1 MGDSTLSDRTRAE
14 HASTW
19 GRRVFPTLA
28 ACAAMLLTACA
39 HTHSSDRSTNPHAG
53 GAATITSSAPF
64 LNHEHAF
71 IESLLARMTL
81 EEKVGQTV
89 QLPANLKDGKPPE
102 EIYAL
107 TRAGRIGAMIGL
119 DGAERTRELQ
129 RVAVE
134 ESRLGIPLLF
144 GLDVIHGY
152 RTVFPVPLAAACSFD
167 PEAVEASERTAAR
180 EATSAG
186 LQWTFAPMVDIG
198 RDPRWGRIVE
208 GAGED
213 TYLGSVMGA
222 ARVRGFQGTDLRNPD
237 SMLACAKHYVAYGAA
252 EGGRDY
258 NTVIISDR
266 VLHETYLPPFR
277 SAVSAGVGSLMTAFN
292 DLSGVPA
299 TAHGPLINGTLKH
312 DWNWDGFV
320 VSDWES
326 IKELIAHGVA
336 GNTFDAA
343 RLGIN
348 AGVDMDMASR
358 CYLEHLPTLVRE
370 GRVDEAAVTE
380 AARRVLRAKYRLG
393 LFSDPYARCD
403 VERERRTLLAPEH
416 RAQARDLARKS
427 IVLLKNDRATL
438 PMTRPGQQTTGM
450 GGSGAGT
457 SDEVGPI
464 AIIGALAVDGPS
476 MLGPWSLSGKPE
488 EAVTILD
495 GLRATCGG
503 ADRVRYAGGYDC
515 VDPEKRDVDEAVRV
529 AEQGAAIVL
538 VLGEPASMSA
548 EAKSRAWIDLP
559 ANQRAVYDAVQ
570 DVADRTGKPLVVVM
584 VCGRPMAIPQVKERA
599 PAIVQAWFLGTETG
613 NAIADVLFGDFNPGG
628 KLAVTIPAGTGQIP
642 MYYNHRNTGRPGDAN
657 NVFTSK
663 YIDFSWAPLYPFGHG
678 LSYTTFAYS
687 GLRCT
692 QSTADGGSIAVSVQ
706 VKNTG
711 AVTGDEVVQVYCRQ
725 PVASVSQPVKSLR
738 AFKRLTLAPGEERT
752 LRFTIPIDML
762 AIYDAEMRLVV
773 ERGTFEVMV
782 GSSSDDIRARTT
794 IELREGRAPHTPRE
808 PGTVFSTT
816 VVE

>member
-1 MGDSTLSDRTRAE
+1 MLNLNTSCQPCSRIVHEATKTRRGCA
-14 HASTW
+14 ATP
-19 GRRVFPTLA
+19 RVFVLLVASAVA
-28 ACAAMLLTACA
+28 AWSTGCA
-39 HTHSSDRSTNPHAG
+39 HTPKQPTGVHAHETSASQRE
-53 GAATITSSAPF
+53 AAG
-64 LNHEHAF
+64 EEAF

-89 QLPANLKDGKPPE
+89 QLPANLKDGQPPE

-107 TRAGRIGAMIGL
+107 TRAGSVGAMIGL

-186 LQWTFAPMVDIG
+186 LHWTFAPMVDIA

-213 TYLGSVMGA
+213 TYLGCVMGA
-222 ARVRGFQGTDLRNPD
+222 ARVRGFQGNDLSHPEN
-237 SMLACAKHYVAYGAA
+237 MLACAKHYVAYGAA

-258 NTVIISDR
+258 NVVNISDR
-266 VLHETYLPPFR
+266 VLYETYLPPFR
-277 SAVSAGVGSLMTAFN
+277 AAAREGAGSMMSAFN

-299 TAHGPLINGTLKH
+299 TAHGPLINGTLKKE
-312 DWNWDGFV
+312 WNWDGFV

-336 GNTFDAA
+336 GNLADASK
-343 RLGIN
+343 LGIN

-358 CYLEHLPTLVRE
+358 CYLENLPTLVRE
-370 GRVDEAAVTE
+370 RRVDEAAVTE

-403 VERERRTLLAPEH
+403 AERERRTLLAPEH

-427 IVLLKNDRATL
+427 VVLLKNDRDTL
-438 PMTRPGQQTTGM
+438 PLKKPGLNANGVH
-450 GGSGAGT
+450 GS
-457 SDEVGPI
+457 I
-464 AIIGALAVDGPS
+464 ALIGALAEDRPS
-476 MLGPWSLSGKPE
+476 MLGPWSLSGKNE

-495 GLRATCGG
+495 GLRAACGG
-503 ADRVRYAGGYDC
+503 AERVLYAPAYDC
-515 VDPEKRDVDEAVRV
+515 VDPLPRQVEEAVRV
-529 AEQGAAIVL
+529 AEKADSIVL

-548 EAKSRAWIDLP
+548 EAKSRAWIELP
-559 ANQRAVYDAVQ
+559 ANQIAVYEAVQ
-570 DVADRTGKPLVVVM
+570 GVADRTGKPLVVVM
-584 VCGRPMAIPQVKERA
+584 VCGRPMAIPQIKERA
-599 PAIVQAWFLGTETG
+599 AAIVQAWFLGTETG
-613 NAIADVLFGDFNPGG
+613 HAIADVLFGDFNPGG

-642 MYYNHRNTGRPGDAN
+642 MYYNHRNTGRPGDSN

-663 YIDFSWAPLYPFGHG
+663 YIDFTWAPLYPFGHG
-678 LSYTTFAYS
+678 LSYTTFAYREFAATTS
-687 GLRCT
+687 SSNERALT
-692 QSTADGGSIAVSVQ
+692 VTVK

-711 AVTGDEVVQVYCRQ
+711 KVAGDEVVQVYTRQ
-725 PVASVSQPVKSLR
+725 LVASVAQPVNSLR
-738 AFKRLTLAPGEERT
+738 AFKRLTLAPGEERV
-752 LRFTIPIDML
+752 LRVTIPIDML

-773 ERGTFEVMV
+773 EPGAFEVMV
-782 GSSSDDIRARTT
+782 GSSSEDIRARTT
-794 IELREGRAPHTPRE
+794 IEIGEGRAPHTPRE
-808 PGTVFSTT
+808 PGTVFSTA
-816 VVE
+816 VIE